1 MTDFIHY
8 LLKKLFNSLLKG
20 VTTVKNFLTVLTAVA
35 LFGLVACEGPAGPA
49 GKDGAAGATGAA
61 GKDAG
66 FTYFEG
72 YKADL
77 KCATC
82 HSADSDTSL
91 RVAAMKFQYEFSKH
105 GEGAEY
111 SHTSNTCN
119 GCHTNE
125 GFNERYRKGFATETF
140 TLGVASGPITSQAI
154 TDVTRPGCFTCHAP
168 HARGNFSVRDT
179 GGVNIFTLIAGKN
192 TAVWNST
199 NESNLCVKCHQPRM
213 TSNFL
218 IPGSTTTSW
227 QPNAAKTAATDT
239 AKIYTTSWNNH
250 VSGQMTQTLLGTG
263 GVEIPGNLPY
273 SNSYHTTLV
282 GSKTLG
288 CPDCH
293 MATVSSGT
301 RYGGHTF
308 AVRYVAD
315 LPSTSA
321 PSYNLTGC
329 NVTGCHTGVTT
340 TEAHWT
346 KRATIIAKIAELGK
360 LMMDTTITKK
370 WSLPQS
376 GKAVAWVKVT
386 PSTVNAFDSSWSGNG
401 ASSTVPLVI
410 VPAFKAGALW
420 NLVHVQNDKSHGMH
434 NYQYTLALLQNSIDE
449 LKK

>member
-1 MTDFIHY
+1 M
-8 LLKKLFNSLLKG
+8 KG
-20 VTTVKNFLTVLTAVA
+20 VTTVKNFLTVLTAIA
-35 LFGLVACEGPAGPA
+35 LFGLIACEGPAGPA
-49 GKDGAAGATGAA
+49 GKDGATGAA

-66 FTYFEG
+66 FVYFEG
-72 YKADL
+72 FKADL

-91 RVAAMKFQYEFSKH
+91 RVAALKFQYEFSGH

-111 SHTSNTCN
+111 SHTTNTCN

-140 TLGVASGPITSQAI
+140 TVGVASGPITSQSI
-154 TDVTRPGCFTCHAP
+154 TNVTRPGCFTCHAP
-168 HARGNFSVRDT
+168 HARGNFSVRDS
-179 GGVNIFTLIAGKN
+179 GGVNIFTLIGGKS
-192 TAVWNST
+192 TAVWNGTS
-199 NESNLCVKCHQPRM
+199 ESNLCVKCHQPRM

-218 IPGSTTTSW
+218 IPGTTATSW
-227 QPNAAKTAATDT
+227 QPNATKTAATDT

-263 GVEIPGNLPY
+263 GVEIAGATAY
-273 SNSYHTTLV
+273 SNSYHTTLI
-282 GSKTLG
+282 GNKTLG

-308 AVRYVAD
+308 KVKYVAD
-315 LPSTSA
+315 TSSTSA
-321 PSYNLTGC
+321 SYNLAGC

-340 TEAHWT
+340 SESHWT
-346 KRATIIAKIAELGK
+346 KRATIIAKTTELAK
-360 LMMDTTITKK
+360 LLMDTTITKK
-370 WSLPQS
+370 WMVPQS
-376 GKAVAWVKVT
+376 GKAVAWVKYGT
-386 PSTVNAFDSSWSGNG
+386 LGKIAGDTTYSGNG

-410 VPAFKAGALW
+410 IPAVKAGALW